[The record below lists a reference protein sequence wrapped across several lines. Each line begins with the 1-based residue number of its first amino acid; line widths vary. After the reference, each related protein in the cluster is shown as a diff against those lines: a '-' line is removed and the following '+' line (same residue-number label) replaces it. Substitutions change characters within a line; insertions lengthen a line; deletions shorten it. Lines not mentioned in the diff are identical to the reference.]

1 MRPIV
6 KYRLLFLAFA
16 IVLFTIGVQLTPES
30 LATANDELRL
40 SLIAIGYFGLIP
52 LAYWYCIIKKGS
64 QKWWKLIIILST
76 SSLVARL
83 SFPADIADYFEFVA
97 WLKYPIIGVLLII
110 ESFLVFTIIRGLL
123 KVRKVKGDP
132 RVSAVEVYADEDEK
146 ALSIAFIVAGEPTNW
161 YYAIP
166 WFSRNHPTGISH
178 IKLLSAKPWHLS
190 LMLSGCLTSCVASY
204 MILVNWSELAAII
217 VSSIISLTLVMLVAN
232 YRISRRYSMYRIR
245 NRLVVNNAIW
255 GFMAIDINEI
265 ETVAVNQATKKV
277 VDDELSIGRGEQTNL
292 TIRFKT
298 PQWYFGGLG
307 QLVEKL
313 TVVHINVAEPEK
325 VVAALTDIEQSEA
338 A

>member
-30 LATANDELRL
+30 LATTDDELRL

-97 WLKYPIIGVLLII
+97 WLRYPIVGVLLII
-110 ESFLVFTIIRGLL
+110 EAYLVFTIIRGLL

-132 RVSAVEVYADEDEK
+132 RVSAVEVYADDEK
-146 ALSIAFIVAGEPTNW
+146 ALFIAFIVAGEPTNW

-166 WFSRNHPTGISH
+166 WFSRHHPAAISH
-178 IKLLSAKPWHLS
+178 IKLLSAKPWHLA
-190 LMLSGCLTSCVASY
+190 LMLIGCFTSCVASY

-265 ETVAVNQATKKV
+265 EAVAVNQVAKKV
-277 VDDELSIGRGEQTNL
+277 ADDELSIGRGEQTNL
-292 TIRFKT
+292 TIRFKV

>member
-1 MRPIV
+1 MRPVV
-6 KYRLLFLAFA
+6 KYRLIFLALA

-30 LATANDELRL
+30 LATTEDELKL
-40 SLIAIGYFGLIP
+40 SLIAAGYFGLIP
-52 LAYWYCIIKKGS
+52 LAYWYCIIKKGG

-76 SSLVARL
+76 SSVVARL
-83 SFPADIADYFEFVA
+83 SFPADIAGYFEFVA
-97 WLKYPIIGVLLII
+97 WLKYPIVGVLLII
-110 ESFLVFTIIRGLL
+110 EAYLVFTIIRGLL

-132 RVSAVEVYADEDEK
+132 RVSAVELYADEDEK
-146 ALSIAFIVAGEPTNW
+146 ALSIAFIVAGGTAKRD
-161 YYAIP
+161 YATP
-166 WFSRNHPTGISH
+166 WFSRHHPTGISH
-178 IKLLSAKPWHLS
+178 LTLFRAQTWHLFF
-190 LMLSGCLTSCVASY
+190 MLYCWLTSCVASY

-232 YRISRRYSMYRIR
+232 YRIARNYSMYLIR

-255 GFMAIDINEI
+255 GFMAIDLNEI
-265 ETVAVNQATKKV
+265 EAVEVNQMAKEV
-277 VDDELSIGRGEQTNL
+277 ADDELAIGRGEQTNL

-313 TVVHINVAEPEK
+313 KVVHIHVAEPEK
-325 VVAALTDIEQSEA
+325 VVAALTEIDESQA